1 MINLKVFL
9 YLEKYKINEENNKI
23 YKNLFFI
30 YKKIIIKKKLKIMIV
45 STINNITPL
54 KEKNIS
60 TKESINQLKETLN
73 LLKNKPFNVNINIT
87 III

>member
-1 MINLKVFL
+1 
-9 YLEKYKINEENNKI
+9 
-23 YKNLFFI
+23 
-30 YKKIIIKKKLKIMIV
+30 MIV